1 MSPFDLSSSPR
12 IAAPAPGLRI
22 ITGVRHYVRLTM
34 RDTVSFVGLLAKT
47 LWSLPAD
54 VLLAS
59 IFINLL
65 GLALPLGILQVYDR
79 IVPHAAKSTLAYL
92 VIGICCILILETIL
106 RISRSHVIAW
116 SAIKLA
122 WKTNIDAASLVAF
135 APAKLVD
142 TQPVALWIQRLQAVA
157 AICEFS
163 ISPAPLVLIDLVF
176 AVIFFALLT
185 AIGGW
190 IAAVPVAIFLIFG
203 VSAFARGRELRR
215 TTAERMVA
223 EARMRDFMI
232 ETLNGIAT
240 VKVLGT
246 EQQILRRFERLTEQA
261 AGSTYNV
268 VRLADN
274 AQSLGSMVSIVTQ
287 IATATFA
294 AVLAVNG
301 EVSIGVVAC
310 STMLAGRMIQPLL
323 RLVSAWNEI
332 QGVFVSEQIAGPI
345 FDLPNRA
352 PQTVPA
358 SASKWSPAR
367 LVFDK
372 VWFTPGEGLA
382 STLAGASLTVVPG
395 EIIAIS
401 GRDSIGKSTVG
412 RLAAGRLVPAA
423 GHVLIDDIAA
433 STAEDQTRGSAAL
446 VDHQNAAIRGSVLN
460 NLTLFRPE
468 RIAQARAAA
477 RLLNLDQDINRLPRG
492 YDTQL
497 GESATETLPDGF
509 LQRIA
514 IARAIAGR
522 PRLLVLDEANGSL
535 DYDSDRAL
543 GEALLSLKGRITMV
557 LITNRPSFA
566 AIADRRF
573 TLSGGKF
580 SLLEGENFVNLTGRT
595 AGAVA

>member
-1 MSPFDLSSSPR
+1 M
-12 IAAPAPGLRI
+12 A
-22 ITGVRHYVRLTM
+22 
-34 RDTVSFVGLLAKT
+34 SFVSLLART
-47 LWSLPAD
+47 LWSLPTD

-92 VIGICCILILETIL
+92 VIGICGILVLETIL

-116 SAIKLA
+116 SATKLA
-122 WKTNIDAASLVAF
+122 WKTNANAACLVAF
-135 APAKLVD
+135 APAELVD

-157 AICEFS
+157 AIGEFS

-176 AVIFFALLT
+176 GVIFLALLI

-190 IAAVPVAIFLIFG
+190 IAAVPIAIFLIFG
-203 VSAFARGRELRR
+203 VSAIARGRELRR
-215 TTAERMVA
+215 TTARRMVA

-232 ETLNGIAT
+232 ETLNGIVT
-240 VKVLGT
+240 VKALGT
-246 EQQILRRFERLTEQA
+246 EQQILRRFERLAEHA
-261 AGSTYNV
+261 AGSTYGV
-268 VRLADN
+268 VRLADDL
-274 AQSLGSMVSIVTQ
+274 QSLGSMVSIVAQ
-287 IATATFA
+287 MATATLA
-294 AVLAVNG
+294 AVLAING
-301 EVSIGVVAC
+301 TISVGVVAC

-332 QGVFVSEQIAGPI
+332 QGLFVSKQIAQPI
-345 FDLPNRA
+345 FELPDST
-352 PQTVPA
+352 PLTVPDTA
-358 SASKWSPAR
+358 GEWSPVR

-372 VWFTPGEGLA
+372 VRFTQGEGLIL
-382 STLAGASLTVVPG
+382 SLAGANLEVAPG
-395 EIIAIS
+395 EIIAVS
-401 GRDSIGKSTVG
+401 GSEGTGKSTMARLATG
-412 RLAAGRLVPAA
+412 RLAPESGRI
-423 GHVLIDDIAA
+423 LIDDMAA
-433 STAEDQTRGSAAL
+433 SSAHTRGYAAL
-446 VDHQNAAIRGSVLN
+446 VDHQNATVRGSLLN

-468 RIAQARAAA
+468 RIDQARAAA
-477 RLLNLDQDINRLPRG
+477 RLLKLDDDINRLPRG

-509 LQRIA
+509 LQRLA

-535 DYDSDRAL
+535 DYESDRAL
-543 GEALLSLKGRITMV
+543 GEALLSLKGQITMV

-573 TLSGGKF
+573 TLEAGKF
-580 SLLEGENFVNLTGRT
+580 VELAAETPESHTGRPR
-595 AGAVA
+595 GAVA

>member
-1 MSPFDLSSSPR
+1 MALLNLLTTPR
-12 IAAPAPGLRI
+12 IAARVSGSRAVGRMRRYLRR
-22 ITGVRHYVRLTM
+22 TR
-34 RDTVSFVGLLAKT
+34 RDAVSFINLLTRT

-54 VLLAS
+54 VLAAS

-92 VIGICCILILETIL
+92 VIGICCILVLETIL

-116 SAIKLA
+116 SAMKLA
-122 WKTNIDAASLVAF
+122 WKSNVNAACLVAF

-142 TQPVALWIQRLQAVA
+142 TLPVALWIQRLQAVA

-163 ISPAPLVLIDLVF
+163 ISPAPLVLIDLIFV
-176 AVIFFALLT
+176 VIFFALLVV
-185 AIGGW
+185 IGGW
-190 IAAVPVAIFLIFG
+190 IAAFPVSIFLMFG
-203 VSAFARGRELRR
+203 VSAIARGRELRR
-215 TTAERMVA
+215 TTAGRMVA

-240 VKVLGT
+240 VKALGT
-246 EQQILRRFERLTEQA
+246 EQQILRRFERLAEQA

-268 VRLADN
+268 VRLADD
-274 AQSLGSMVSIVTQ
+274 AQSLGSMISIVTQ
-287 IATATFA
+287 ITTATIA

-301 EVSIGVVAC
+301 EISVGVVAC

-332 QGVFVSEQIAGPI
+332 QGVFVSKEIARPI
-345 FDLPNRA
+345 FDLPISA
-352 PQTVPA
+352 PMTVPGAA
-358 SASKWSPAR
+358 SEWSPAR
-367 LVFDK
+367 LVFEK
-372 VWFTPGEGLA
+372 VWFSPGEGQP
-382 STLAGASLTVVPG
+382 STLVGASLDVAPG

-401 GRDSIGKSTVG
+401 GRDRIGKSTVA
-412 RLAAGRLVPAA
+412 RLAAGRLVPEA
-423 GHVLIDDIAA
+423 GDVSIDGLAA
-433 STAEDQTRGSAAL
+433 STAEDQTLGSVAL
-446 VDHQNAAIRGSVLN
+446 VDHQNAAVRGSLLN

-468 RIAQARAAA
+468 RVAPARAAA
-477 RLLNLDQDINRLPRG
+477 RLLKLERDIHRLPRG

-509 LQRIA
+509 MQRIA

-522 PRLLVLDEANGSL
+522 PQLLVLDEANGSL
-535 DYDSDRAL
+535 DYESDRAL
-543 GEALLSLKGRITMV
+543 VEALLHLKGKITVV

-573 TLSGGKF
+573 TLSHGKF
-580 SLLEGENFVNLTGRT
+580 SQLEGQPAAGLTGRP